1 MVDSTKGLPPGL
13 EALALQTQAGQ
24 KSKKL
29 GQDEFLKLMTAQLQN
44 QNPLKPMENGQFLS
58 QLAQFGTVNGIQDL
72 QKSVDTLATALQSNQ
87 ALQASTMVGR
97 SVLVESSSVVLR
109 SGQPA
114 SGTVDL
120 PVASGEVTLNISD
133 ANGQLVRSIPLGAQ
147 QAGQLAFTW
156 DGLDDRGNTLAD
168 GRYQLSA
175 EASINDE
182 NTALSTLI
190 EARVESVSLSRDG
203 SGATLNL
210 AGLGAVPMDSVREV
224 K

>member
-1 MVDSTKGLPPGL
+1 MIDSTKGLPPGL
-13 EALALQTQAGQ
+13 EALALQTQTGKKA
-24 KSKKL
+24 KKL

-44 QNPLKPMENGQFLS
+44 QNPLKPMDNGQFLS

-97 SVLVESSSVVLR
+97 KVLVESPSVVLQA
-109 SGQPA
+109 GQPA
-114 SGTVDL
+114 SGSIDL
-120 PVASGEVTLNISD
+120 PVSSGEVSLNITD

-156 DGLDDRGNTLAD
+156 DGLDDGGHTLPE
-168 GRYQLSA
+168 GTYQLSA
-175 EASINDE
+175 EATINDQ
-182 NTALSTLI
+182 NTALTTLV

-203 SGATLNL
+203 TGTTLNL
-210 AGLGAVPMDSVREV
+210 AGLGSVLMDSVREI